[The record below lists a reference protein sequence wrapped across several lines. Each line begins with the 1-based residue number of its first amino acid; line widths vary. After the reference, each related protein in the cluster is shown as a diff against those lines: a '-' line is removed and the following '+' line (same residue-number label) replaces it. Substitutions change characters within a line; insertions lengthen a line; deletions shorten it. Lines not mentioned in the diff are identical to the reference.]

1 MNAQTEIFPK
11 SKEEQLKDWMKQQEF
26 FATHH
31 VIEFGLKIKY
41 NRAIQT
47 KGDFKAKGFIKELDE
62 DEKLF
67 RGFKSK
73 ESWYSWVGKR

>member
-1 MNAQTEIFPK
+1 MNDLFDKRT
-11 SKEEQLKDWMKQQEF
+11 KEQQLKDWMKQREF
-26 FATHH
+26 FATSD
-31 VIEFGLKIKY
+31 VIKFGSTIFY

-47 KGDFKAKGFIKELDE
+47 KGDFKAQGIIKELDE

-73 ESWYSWVGKR
+73 ESWYSWVGEK

>member
-11 SKEEQLKDWMKQQEF
+11 SKEEQLKDWMKQKGF
-26 FATHH
+26 FATHE
-31 VIEFGLKIKY
+31 VIEFGSKIFY
-41 NRAIQT
+41 NRAAQT
-47 KGDFKAKGFIKELDE
+47 KGDFNTQGIIKELDKN
-62 DEKLF
+62 EKLF